1 MTTRTLTAAA
11 TRPLTSRSLTVL
23 ALATLSLG
31 ALIAPQRALAA
42 PADMT
47 GTWVNSNVTTSGITR
62 VNVTRSAGG
71 QMTVQVFGR
80 CHPNDCDWGSAPLI
94 TYGTTVSD
102 GNHFTA
108 TAVYA
113 KVFAT
118 TTLVMN
124 FTKGRLDV
132 QALTQFTDGSGRQN
146 YASRDAFA
154 RYR

>member
-1 MTTRTLTAAA
+1 M
-11 TRPLTSRSLTVL
+11 
-23 ALATLSLG
+23 
-31 ALIAPQRALAA
+31 
-42 PADMT
+42 
-47 GTWVNSNVTTSGITR
+47 
-62 VNVTRSAGG
+62 NVTRAAGG

-80 CHPNDCDWGSAPLI
+80 CHPNDCDWGSAQMV

-102 GNHFTA
+102 SNHFTA

-113 KVFAT
+113 KGFAT

-124 FTKGRLDV
+124 FTRGRLDV